1 MKFGNLVKLKR
12 TKNNITLTDLEGK
25 TKISSSYISRIEN
38 DLNKSPSAETVFKLS
53 KALDIS
59 IQDLQNCFEV
69 KLNESDEN
77 GSLKLI
83 EETDYVLIKQAEE
96 LMVNIANNKEE
107 YYNSINK
114 LLSITNRLRKT
125 QIRVI
130 CSVKDDDQ
138 NKDYV
143 VNIRLYENHIVEV
156 VKDMLKSSF
165 KNGRIK
171 VVEGRFLEN
180 SEAYYYDLHEFIDFM
195 KELDSVNEFE
205 IEELLTYLKK
215 INY

>member
-12 TKNNITLTDLEGK
+12 TNKNITLTDLEGK

-38 DLNKSPSAETVFKLS
+38 DLNKTPSAETVFKLS

-59 IQDLQNCFEV
+59 IQDLQDCFEV

-77 GSLKLI
+77 STLKLI

-96 LMVNIANNKEE
+96 LMVRIANNKEE
-107 YYNSINK
+107 YYNAINK
-114 LLSITNRLRKT
+114 LLNITNRLRKT
-125 QIRVI
+125 QVRVI
-130 CSVKDDDQ
+130 CSVKHDDK
-138 NKDYV
+138 NVDYV
-143 VNIRLYENHIVEV
+143 VNIRIYENHIVEA
-156 VKDMLKSSF
+156 VKDMLKSRF

-180 SEAYYYDLHEFIDFM
+180 SEAYYYDLNEFIESM
-195 KELDSVNEFE
+195 QELDCVNEFE
-205 IEELLTYLKK
+205 IEELLNYLKK